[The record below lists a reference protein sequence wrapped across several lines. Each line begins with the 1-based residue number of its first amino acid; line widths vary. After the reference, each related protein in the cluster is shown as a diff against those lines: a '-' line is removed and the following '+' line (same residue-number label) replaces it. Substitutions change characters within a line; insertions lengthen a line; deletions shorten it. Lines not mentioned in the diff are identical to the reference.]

1 MTKPRCPRCQL
12 NLHGISEREP
22 HEQAMAKVKAKRGKE
37 PTEDASL
44 GFATVSPSP
53 SLTVANGV
61 QGKGSA

>member
-1 MTKPRCPRCQL
+1 L

-37 PTEDASL
+37 PTEDALL